1 MLRDFKKEKEMPKEV
16 IEKDRNLV
24 PKELVEKTYFR
35 GNVAIPI
42 FIIAFADVITW
53 EENEFI
59 GMIKYKYKTLNE
71 NAVWE
76 GMDNFFELLGN

>member
-1 MLRDFKKEKEMPKEV
+1 MPKEV
-16 IEKDRNLV
+16 IEKYRNLV

-42 FIIAFADVITW
+42 FITVFADVITW

-59 GMIKYKYKTLNE
+59 GMIKYKTLNE
-71 NAVWE
+71 NAIWE